1 MGRSLE
7 TGSSEHSIEL
17 LIAIRKALGSHG
29 RRWSRE
35 SSKVDQKWATEEVSR
50 GMRKNWRQ
58 GAWEE
63 STVRDKSTHSRG

>member
-17 LIAIRKALGSHG
+17 LIAIGKALGSHG

-35 SSKVDQKWATEEVSR
+35 SSKVDQRWATEEVSR